1 MQIDI
6 FNTTN
11 KYQLIYA
18 DPNWKFDTYSDK
30 GKDRSADQHYKTE
43 GLDWIKSLPVKNLA
57 DKRCALVMWTIDTH
71 LEMAFEVI
79 KAWGFKYVTPAFYW
93 AKLNKSAKL
102 ENLNSSKDFYMGMGY
117 YTRSNP
123 EIALGATN
131 DDEVD
136 IALLSRVAKAPE
148 RKNMGVRKLIV
159 SHRRE
164 HSRKPDEAID
174 RLEALF
180 GDVPRIE
187 LFSRQERQGWDCW
200 GNEVEKFN
208 ESNISK

>member
-1 MQIDI
+1 MSYVDI
-6 FNTTN
+6 FNTEN

-93 AKLNKSAKL
+93 AKLN
-102 ENLNSSKDFYMGMGY
+102 
-117 YTRSNP
+117 
-123 EIALGATN
+123 
-131 DDEVD
+131 
-136 IALLSRVAKAPE
+136 
-148 RKNMGVRKLIV
+148 
-159 SHRRE
+159 
-164 HSRKPDEAID
+164 
-174 RLEALF
+174 
-180 GDVPRIE
+180 
-187 LFSRQERQGWDCW
+187 
-200 GNEVEKFN
+200 
-208 ESNISK
+208 